1 MATTTSLLSMLSP
14 ADRDRLLKFA
24 ADMSFPAGARIFGEG
39 SKADR
44 FWIVLN
50 GLVALDV
57 HVPGRR
63 AATIDAVGQ
72 GELLGWSWLVPPHT
86 WQLGAE
92 AHGLV
97 HALEFDAAAVR
108 TLIEEDPVLGLAVTR
123 YVATVVGSRLQST
136 RTRLLDLYGPAGS

>member
-1 MATTTSLLSMLSP
+1 MAGLRTRTPRPQGLLRVPSVEEDS
-14 ADRDRLLKFA
+14 KVE
-24 ADMSFPAGARIFGEG
+24 EG

-44 FWIVLN
+44 FWIVLT

-63 AATIDAVGQ
+63 AATVDAMGQ

-92 AHGLV
+92 AHGPV
-97 HALEFDAAAVR
+97 HALGFDAAAVR
-108 TLIEEDPVLGLAVTR
+108 TLCEGIRCWGWRFPAVSPPWSGT
-123 YVATVVGSRLQST
+123 GFSQH
-136 RTRLLDLYGPAGS
+136 GPPAGSVRAGRQWAEALTGNSM